1 MSKEIQKLIKMK
13 NIEKLKAL
21 GILGAVRQ
29 RQGANDQNDDTYD
42 EYINEMDNSKLIEQW
57 CGWRLGDGSWWTDMK
72 YKFDKLVDMDSRS

>member
-1 MSKEIQKLIKMK
+1 MT

-21 GILGAVRQ
+21 GILGEVRQ

-42 EYINEMDNSKLIEQW
+42 EDINEMDNSKLIEQW
-57 CGWRLGDGSWWTDMK
+57 CGWYLGDGSWWNDMK

>member
-1 MSKEIQKLIKMK
+1 MT

-42 EYINEMDNSKLIEQW
+42 EDIEKMDNSKLIEQW
-57 CGWRLGDGSWWTDMK
+57 CGWHLGSGSWWTDMK
-72 YKFDKLVDMDSRS
+72 YKFDKLVDMDSHS